1 MPIVGVP
8 ESVAAVELVDT
19 DRVVVRYTGSR
30 HMPMRVDIYVNGMTM
45 TGQGYR
51 FGKAQGRDTAIMTRA
66 EADVLTGA
74 TKPLVTP
81 GDLKP
86 INAVLIDGHLA
97 EDDLSGEAWELVE
110 EK

>member
-8 ESVAAVELVDT
+8 ESVAAAEAVDT
-19 DRVVVRYTGSR
+19 DKIVVRYVGSR
-30 HMPMRVDIYVNGMTM
+30 HMPMRVDVYVNGAVL

-51 FGKAQGRDTAIMTRA
+51 FGKAPGRDTAVMTRA

-86 INAVLIDGHLA
+86 INAALIDGHLA
-97 EDDLSGEAWELVE
+97 EDDLSGEAWEVLE
-110 EK
+110 DK